1 MKKPVSNLRFAF
13 GASGFVLLAVVM
25 IYGKQLASGN
35 IQTMQMMVT
44 AFSVMTGVLM
54 ALITV
59 SGDPSLL
66 YPGNARIA
74 ERHGEQMQAALRR
87 YKLLFYAHLVAMTSS
102 LVTATLVHICP
113 KGMVTHWLERW
124 TFGVGAAALFWSFG
138 LPAAMTRAQSEK
150 LSKATDKRREE
161 DRYDLP
167 EEPPFKEADEEG
179 AAGD

>member
-1 MKKPVSNLRFAF
+1 MNQPVSKSRFAF
-13 GASGFVLLAVVM
+13 GSSGVVVLAIVM
-25 IYGKQLASGN
+25 IYGRPLASGN

-102 LVTATLVHICP
+102 LVTATLVHVCP
-113 KGMVTHWLERW
+113 KAVLTHWLERW
-124 TFGVGAAALFWSFG
+124 TFGIGAAALYWSFG
-138 LPAAMTRAQSEK
+138 LPAAMARAQSEK
-150 LSKATDKRREE
+150 LGKATDARRRKDRYVLPDDPPFNEANEE
-161 DRYDLP
+161 DP
-167 EEPPFKEADEEG
+167 ATE
-179 AAGD
+179 